1 MLEQLKEDVC
11 RANLQLPEY
20 ELVTFTWGNV
30 SGIDREK
37 GLFVIKPSGVSYE
50 ELKPEHMVVIDLGL
64 NHVQG
69 ASKER
74 CILLQMLFGKLGMM
88 TGPLLITAGLG
99 RGAAGAS
106 GVIVMLLFSG
116 LAVYV
121 LSGLCFSFQKKQQH
135 PWRKR

>member
-1 MLEQLKEDVC
+1 
-11 RANLQLPEY
+11 
-20 ELVTFTWGNV
+20 
-30 SGIDREK
+30 
-37 GLFVIKPSGVSYE
+37 
-50 ELKPEHMVVIDLGL
+50 MVVIDLGL

-88 TGPLLITAGLG
+88 TGPLLITARLG